1 MIGPRCIPLSGN
13 LIGARHIP
21 KYGDLIG
28 TSNIPLYMLTKTYFL
43 YKKTE
48 LKKIAK

>member
-13 LIGARHIP
+13 LIGARYIP

-28 TSNIPLYMLTKTYFL
+28 TSNIPLYMLTKSYFL